1 MVEYM
6 CISIYKAA
14 KGIYPEQIKKTL
26 WPPLFLRA
34 ASLIQRLGIGYD
46 RTGTVAMANMSCG
59 EQNQSTGG
67 LHDGNAPR
75 APSVSRLSI
84 QICYVIFYV

>member
-14 KGIYPEQIKKTL
+14 KVLNPEQIKKTL
-26 WPPLFLRA
+26 LPPLFLRA

-46 RTGTVAMANMSCG
+46 RTWTVARANMSCG
-59 EQNQSTGG
+59 ERNQSTG
-67 LHDGNAPR
+67 D
-75 APSVSRLSI
+75 LS
-84 QICYVIFYV
+84 